1 MINHRL
7 LFTGVVL
14 AALTIILAAC
24 GRPGGETPP
33 AAPAIP
39 PGAVTIKALPPLL
52 TLRGDEVP
60 FRGKTEIVQRLAGPA
75 ATEVVVVA
83 FSASGENAHKSAI
96 KIEWEDGGV
105 ETFPPGSKNITLSP
119 QRRAKKISVLGYS
132 FHERRV
138 FKDVAKTGTLS
149 WEIRY
154 APSE

>member
-1 MINHRL
+1 MTNHRL
-7 LFTGVVL
+7 LFAGVVL

-24 GRPGGETPP
+24 GRPGGEAPQ

-39 PGAVTIKALPPLL
+39 PGAVTIKNLPPLL

-60 FRGKTEIVQRLAGPA
+60 FEGRAEIVQQLAGPA
-75 ATEVVVVA
+75 VAEVVVVA

-96 KIEWEDGGV
+96 RIEWEDGGV
-105 ETFPPGSKNITLSP
+105 ETVPPGSKNLVLSP

-138 FKDVAKTGTLS
+138 FKDLARKGTLS

-154 APSE
+154 SPSQ